1 MTSPQLALDPCYKQ
15 SIVPEAVAAQRPNPW
30 FAIRVKSQYEKITA
44 VSLHNKGYEE
54 FAPMYRSRR
63 YWSDRVKELDLP
75 LFPGYIFCRFDPWHR
90 LPVLTSPG
98 IVSIVGLGKSPEPV
112 DDSEIARIQAI
123 VSSGVL
129 ACPWP
134 FLRAG
139 QKIAITRGSLRGVEG
154 FLVSSKNQYRLVV
167 SIQLLQRSVAAEID
181 RDCIQPISSGRL
193 APDGRSA
200 HTS

>member
-1 MTSPQLALDPCYKQ
+1 MTSPQLVLDPRYKQ
-15 SIVPEAVAAQRPNPW
+15 SIEPASAPRTNPW
-30 FAIRVKSQYEKITA
+30 FAIRVKSQYEKVTA
-44 VSLHNKGYEE
+44 AALHSKGYEE

-63 YWSDRVKELDLP
+63 FWSDRVKELDLP
-75 LFPGYIFCRFDPWHR
+75 LFPGYIFCRFDPLYR

-98 IVSIVGLGKSPEPV
+98 IVSIIGFGKIPEPV
-112 DDSEIARIQAI
+112 DDGEIARIQAI
-123 VSSGVL
+123 VNSGVL

-139 QKIAITRGSLRGVEG
+139 QKIVVTRGPLSGVEG

-181 RDCIQPISSGRL
+181 RDCIEPVN
-193 APDGRSA
+193 
-200 HTS
+200 

>member
-1 MTSPQLALDPCYKQ
+1 MTSPQLALDPRHKQ
-15 SIVPEAVAAQRPNPW
+15 SIVPEVAGAPRPDPW

-44 VSLHNKGYEE
+44 DSLRNKGYEE

-75 LFPGYIFCRFDPWHR
+75 LFPGYIFCRFDPLHR

-98 IVSIVGLGKSPEPV
+98 IVSILGMGKNPEPV
-112 DDSEIARIQAI
+112 DDGEIARIQAI

-134 FLRAG
+134 FLQSG
-139 QKIAITRGSLRGVEG
+139 QKVSIIRGPLSGIEG
-154 FLVSSKNQYRLVV
+154 LLVSLKNQYRLVV
-167 SIQLLQRSVAAEID
+167 SIMLLQRSVAVQID
-181 RDCIQPISSGRL
+181 RDCIQPIS
-193 APDGRSA
+193 
-200 HTS
+200 

>member
-1 MTSPQLALDPCYKQ
+1 MTSPQLVLDPRYKQ
-15 SIVPEAVAAQRPNPW
+15 SIEPAGAPRPNPW

-44 VSLHNKGYEE
+44 AALHNKGYEE

-63 YWSDRVKELDLP
+63 FWSDRVKELDLP
-75 LFPGYIFCRFDPWHR
+75 LFPGYIFCRFDPLHR

-98 IVSIVGLGKSPEPV
+98 IVSIIGLGKIPEPV
-112 DDSEIARIQAI
+112 DDGEIARIQAI

-139 QKIAITRGSLRGVEG
+139 QKIAVTRGPLSGVEG
-154 FLVSSKNQYRLVV
+154 FLVSSKNQHRLVV

-181 RDCIQPISSGRL
+181 RDCIEPVN
-193 APDGRSA
+193 
-200 HTS
+200 